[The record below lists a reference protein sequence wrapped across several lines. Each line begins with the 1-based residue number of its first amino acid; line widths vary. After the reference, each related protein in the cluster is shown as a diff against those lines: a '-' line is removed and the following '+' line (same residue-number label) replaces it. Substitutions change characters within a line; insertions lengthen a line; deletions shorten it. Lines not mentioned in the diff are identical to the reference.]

1 MITIIEARKMEYTKG
16 TIGRVF
22 TARVDHGDDLL
33 DELEKLA
40 KVEKIESAMLVLLGA
55 VGKAKLVTGPKEN
68 SMPPDPMW
76 AEYNDVHEVVG
87 VGNIFS
93 ENGNPK
99 IHLHTAAGRGEN
111 VKVGCMRGESEAFM
125 VLEVFIL
132 EISGISAS
140 RVFDSTKG
148 FAPIQFKNRENLR

>member
-1 MITIIEARKMEYTKG
+1 MITIIEAGKMEYTKG

-33 DELEKLA
+33 AEIEKLA
-40 KVEKIESAMLVLLGA
+40 KIEKIESAMFMLLGA
-55 VGKAKLVTGPKEN
+55 VGEAKLVTGPKEK
-68 SMPPDPMW
+68 SLPPETMW
-76 AEYNDVHEVVG
+76 TEYNDVHEVVG
-87 VGNIFS
+87 VGNIFL

-111 VKVGCMRGESEAFM
+111 VKVGCMRGESETFM

-140 RVFDSTKG
+140 RVFDSSKG
-148 FAPIQFKNRENLR
+148 FAAIQFKN